1 MGNSLLNTCTS
12 ITKWCNFVTEWG
24 NHYCR
29 VTQFYVI
36 AKWENFNTE
45 CGRYYKMK
53 KIFQS
58 RAVHSLHV
66 TQIRLWEG
74 CDHSNTNSG
83 SQDFSTANCLSHGR
97 VKESGSKI
105 YFPFQL
111 LTFFFMTQTEM
122 EGNVY
127 EQDQLG
133 LRVNLYNVMR
143 QPSEK
148 TNLFRKMNIFVYT
161 LEFVDYGR
169 VFFSQNFLCKIY
181 SQASCN
187 ENINNKFDISR
198 LIWLERSFGCF
209 LQSLSSSLIKCLQFQ
224 IFLHRF

>member
-1 MGNSLLNTCTS
+1 
-12 ITKWCNFVTEWG
+12 
-24 NHYCR
+24 
-29 VTQFYVI
+29 
-36 AKWENFNTE
+36 
-45 CGRYYKMK
+45 MK

-181 SQASCN
+181 SQASSN

-198 LIWLERSFGCF
+198 LICLERSFGCF
-209 LQSLSSSLIKCLQFQ
+209 LQLLSSSLIKCLQFQ